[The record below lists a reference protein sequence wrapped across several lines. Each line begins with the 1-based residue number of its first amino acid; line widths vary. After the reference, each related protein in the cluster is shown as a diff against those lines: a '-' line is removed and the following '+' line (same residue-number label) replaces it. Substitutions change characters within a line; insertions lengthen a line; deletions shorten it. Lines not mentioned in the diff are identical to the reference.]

1 MKYFKNCKT
10 LKELKDTYKKLLK
23 ENHPDNGGDL
33 EIMKEINVQ
42 FDSVFP
48 IFRDQAAKEA
58 AEPEEVKKETA
69 GSVRRNFYTAFGWEG
84 SRYDSSLTL
93 KEIAKIVRGY
103 VKKKYPTCKF
113 SVRTSYGSMCQSLIV
128 KLLEFPQQMFMTAE
142 ELKEIWYTPFSY
154 VDSEGKTITTTVLN
168 DIIQNLYN
176 KFRANYIMSDDDFTQ
191 EEFLKCYTET
201 VFEKEQFFYGVP
213 TEYFKSVVDD
223 VNAFIASYNYDD
235 SDSMIDYFSCNF
247 YGGKVSYNDCKFVP
261 KTARIKRKKATPAAK
276 TKKRQTKKEQE
287 AKQIEKVTEVT
298 YKITKGEDTR
308 DMSELWVVRINENLN
323 KQDYIEQNK
332 KMRDLGGYYSKFKH
346 GFIFRYDPS
355 EKLA

>member
-48 IFRDQAAKEA
+48 IFRDQAVKEA
-58 AEPEEVKKETA
+58 PEPEEVKKETA
-69 GSVRRNFYTAFGWEG
+69 ENVRRHFYTDFGWEG

-128 KLLEFPQQMFMTAE
+128 KLLEFPQQMFMTADDLE
-142 ELKEIWYTPFSY
+142 KIFYTQYSY
-154 VDSEGKTITTTVLN
+154 VDKEGKTVTYEAISDT
-168 DIIQNLYN
+168 IQDLST
-176 KFRANYIMSDDDFTQ
+176 KFEVNHILTLDNWTKEDF
-191 EEFLKCYTET
+191 LRCYTET
-201 VFEKEQFFYGVP
+201 VFEKNNYFYGVQ

-223 VNAFIASYNYDD
+223 VNDFVASYNYDD

-261 KTARIKRKKATPAAK
+261 KTARIKNKNATPAAK
-276 TKKRQTKKEQE
+276 TKKKQDKKEQE
-287 AKQIEKVTEVT
+287 VKQIEKVTTVT

-346 GFIFRYDPS
+346 GFIFKYDPS

>member
-42 FDSVFP
+42 FDSAFP
-48 IFRDQAAKEA
+48 IFRDQAVKEA

-103 VKKKYPTCKF
+103 VKKKY
-113 SVRTSYGSMCQSLIV
+113 GSMCQSLIV

-168 DIIQNLYN
+168 DTIQNLYN

-201 VFEKEQFFYGVP
+201 VFEKEQFFYGVQ

-261 KTARIKRKKATPAAK
+261 KTARIKNKNATPATK
-276 TKKRQTKKEQE
+276 TKKRQTKEEQE
-287 AKQIEKVTEVT
+287 VKQIEEVTEVT

-323 KQDYIEQNK
+323 KEEYIEQNK

-346 GFIFRYDPS
+346 GFIFRYNPS

>member
-42 FDSVFP
+42 FDSAFP
-48 IFRDQAAKEA
+48 IFRDQAVKEA

-168 DIIQNLYN
+168 DTIQNLYN

-201 VFEKEQFFYGVP
+201 VFEKEQFFYGVQ
-213 TEYFKSVVDD
+213 TEY
-223 VNAFIASYNYDD
+223 
-235 SDSMIDYFSCNF
+235 C
-247 YGGKVSYNDCKFVP
+247 
-261 KTARIKRKKATPAAK
+261 
-276 TKKRQTKKEQE
+276 
-287 AKQIEKVTEVT
+287 
-298 YKITKGEDTR
+298 
-308 DMSELWVVRINENLN
+308 
-323 KQDYIEQNK
+323 
-332 KMRDLGGYYSKFKH
+332 
-346 GFIFRYDPS
+346 
-355 EKLA
+355 